1 MQKTSILLVLLLLSS
16 FIYASDFNI
25 TDYGA
30 IPDGVTSNTIAI
42 QKAIDECGKQGG
54 GRVVIPAGVFLTET
68 IRLKNNI
75 HLYFETGATLLSNP
89 EPDGYEPS
97 IVVLAQDCKNVTISG
112 SGIIDGQGP
121 TMWRRKPES
130 ELSQGIINSKKFGW
144 KQVNHY
150 HHIRPRLSNL
160 IRLVNCENALVEG
173 LMLRNAERGTLQVV
187 ECNWVHVNDVII
199 KNSLCGPCEG
209 LRISSS
215 TNVTVSGCII
225 YTADDALVLKSTN
238 VDKPCRNITVTNCIL
253 TSLSSAFKI
262 GTETY
267 CAFENIVFSNSILT
281 RSTPDD
287 PYVQEGLDT
296 VDPDHW
302 GDALA
307 AHTGISL
314 SSVDGAHVRGVT
326 ISNIVMDGIRGPIFI
341 RLANRGRVEGEMV
354 PNSIPGTMKDVII
367 SNVVAYGASHASS
380 ITGIPDHMVENV
392 ILSNISIH
400 TKGNGTKEMASKI
413 LGENEKGYPSSIM
426 WGQPHVSGL
435 FVRHVKGLD
444 ISNMKIFLDA
454 PDERPLMNFVNVN
467 GLNIDRLVS
476 DENSIGSTVISMSDV
491 RNVKMEDLQL
501 PALSDKLLS
510 VSGKNNSQVIIES
523 YRKDIAKKISLSSE
537 VNPENI
543 IIKSAF

>member
-1 MQKTSILLVLLLLSS
+1 MKRIIILISLISQFIFIKAGEVNILDFGAVPDSI
-16 FIYASDFNI
+16 
-25 TDYGA
+25 TC
-30 IPDGVTSNTIAI
+30 NTEAI
-42 QKAIDECGKQGG
+42 QKAIDECSRQGG
-54 GRVVIPAGVFLTET
+54 GKVIIPAGVFLTQT
-68 IRLKNNI
+68 IRMKDNI
-75 HLYFETGATLLSNP
+75 HLYFETGATLLSKPRTNV
-89 EPDGYEPS
+89 DEPS

-121 TMWRRKPES
+121 AMWRRKPES

-150 HHIRPRLSNL
+150 HHVMPHLCNL
-160 IRLVNCENALVEG
+160 IRLYNCENAIVEG
-173 LMLRNAERGTLQVV
+173 LMLKNAERGTLQVV

-215 TNVTVSGCII
+215 SNVTVSGCII
-225 YTADDALVLKSTN
+225 YTADDALVLKSTK

-341 RLANRGRVEGEMV
+341 RLANRGRVEGELV
-354 PNSIPGTMKDVII
+354 PNSTPGKMKDVII
-367 SNVVAYGASHASS
+367 SNVVAYGAAHASS
-380 ITGIPDHMVENV
+380 ITGIPGHMVDNV
-392 ILSNISIH
+392 TLSEISIQ
-400 TKGNGTKEMASKI
+400 TKGSGTKEMASKI

-435 FVRHVKGLD
+435 FVRHVNGLD

-454 PDERPLMNFVNVN
+454 PDERPLMNFDDVN
-467 GLNIDRLVS
+467 GLYIDRLVS
-476 DENSIGSTVISMSDV
+476 DENSIGSAVITMKDV
-491 RNVKMEDLQL
+491 RDVKLEDLQL
-501 PALSDKLLS
+501 PALSEKLIS
-510 VSGKNNSQVIIES
+510 FSGEKTARVIIES
-523 YRKDIAKKISLSSE
+523 YRKDIAKMISVSSD
-537 VNPENI
+537 VKPESI
-543 IIKSAF
+543 IRK

>member
-1 MQKTSILLVLLLLSS
+1 MRKTIILLVLFLLSS
-16 FIYASDFNI
+16 FTFARDFVI

-30 IPDGVTSNTIAI
+30 APDGITSNTTAI
-42 QKAIDECGKQGG
+42 QRAIDECSKLGG
-54 GRVVIPAGVFLTET
+54 GRVIIPAGIFLSET
-68 IRLKNNI
+68 IRLKDNI

-89 EPDGYEPS
+89 DPDWKEPF
-97 IVVLAQDCKNVTISG
+97 IVVLAQDCKNITISG

-121 TMWRRKPES
+121 KMWRRKPES
-130 ELSQGIINSKKFGW
+130 ELTQGTINSKKFGW

-150 HHIRPRLSNL
+150 HHIQPRLSNL
-160 IRLVNCENALVEG
+160 IRLVNCENAIVEG
-173 LMLRNAERGTLQVV
+173 LFLKNAERGTLQVV
-187 ECNWVHVNDVII
+187 ECNLVHINDVII

-215 TNVTVSGCII
+215 SNVTVSGCII
-225 YTADDALVLKSTN
+225 YTADDALVLKSTS

-253 TSLSSAFKI
+253 TSLSSGFKI

-267 CAFENIVFSNSILT
+267 CEFENIVFSNSILT

-296 VDPDHW
+296 VDPNHW

-341 RLANRGRVEGEMV
+341 RLANRGRVEGELV
-354 PNSIPGTMKDVII
+354 PNSVPGTMKDVII

-380 ITGIPDHMVENV
+380 VTGIPGHMVENV

-400 TKGNGTKEMASKI
+400 TKGSGTKEMASKI

-467 GLNIDRLVS
+467 GLYIDRFVS
-476 DENSIGSTVISMSDV
+476 DDNSIGASVITMSDT
-491 RNVKMEDLQL
+491 RDAKLEDLQFHVI
-501 PALSDKLLS
+501 SGNLLS
-510 VSGKNNSQVIIES
+510 FSGENNARVIIES
-523 YRKDIAKKISLSSE
+523 YRKDIAKKISLSSD
-537 VNPENI
+537 VRPESV
-543 IIKSAF
+543 IIKAVR